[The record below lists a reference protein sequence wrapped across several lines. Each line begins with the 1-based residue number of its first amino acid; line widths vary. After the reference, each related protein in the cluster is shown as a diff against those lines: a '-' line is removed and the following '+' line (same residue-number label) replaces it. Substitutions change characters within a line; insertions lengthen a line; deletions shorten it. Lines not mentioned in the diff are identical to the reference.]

1 MGLNCHRFGNCR
13 CIACG
18 SRDSVLPEY
27 RTGSATD
34 SGKGE
39 PGDSRHVNMEPKQ
52 ILGVRIESIDF
63 LAGKVILKKTR
74 NGK

>member
-1 MGLNCHRFGNCR
+1 MCQMSVYLEQEGLEESIMEN
-13 CIACG
+13 A
-18 SRDSVLPEY
+18 SRLDVEKEQITVSTLFE
-27 RTGSATD
+27 
-34 SGKGE
+34 
-39 PGDSRHVNMEPKQ
+39 EPKQ